1 MTYSQIFA
9 CVIIASCTTTA
20 MADVTL
26 PPLILAAADHDRSYR
41 GNGAN
46 PRQYN
51 ENADNGHGQRQRQDA
66 MPQRERHEGFGY
78 GFERRQERSERPD
91 DGRRGRN

>member
-1 MTYSQIFA
+1 MTYSRIFA
-9 CVIIASCTTTA
+9 FVVIASCTTTA

-26 PPLILAAADHDRSYR
+26 PRLMLAAADHDRDYR

-46 PRQYN
+46 PRQYD
-51 ENADNGHGQRQRQDA
+51 EPADNGRGQRQRQEA

-78 GFERRQERSERPD
+78 GFERRQERSARPD